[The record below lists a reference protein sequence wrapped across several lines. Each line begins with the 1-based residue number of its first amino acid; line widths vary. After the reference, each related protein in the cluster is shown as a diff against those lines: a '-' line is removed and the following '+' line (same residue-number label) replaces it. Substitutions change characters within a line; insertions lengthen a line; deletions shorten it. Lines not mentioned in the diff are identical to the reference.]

1 MGTNPLLLLFS
12 SPAHTHTS
20 KSWSLTLASYIQQP
34 NPPSFLSNPNHAL
47 RHPPDRPLCPLP
59 EPRVLNSGSCQ
70 RSCLKHDERDGDSWP
85 WWKRRWS
92 STSDRYQQGRCHTR
106 KCGSRSLV
114 DSSSCL
120 DAGRLS
126 CAVADIEIV
135 KRTWQRRRG

>member
-70 RSCLKHDERDGDSWP
+70 RSWIR
-85 WWKRRWS
+85 
-92 STSDRYQQGRCHTR
+92 TR
-106 KCGSRSLV
+106 SCTSRSVWPVL
-114 DSSSCL
+114 SREPRPSRRGEWPCR
-120 DAGRLS
+120 GRL
-126 CAVADIEIV
+126 
-135 KRTWQRRRG
+135 GYGL